1 MGTTDFFQSI
11 GRIIKKTTIY
21 IFFAVVFGIIIV
33 SVNAIN
39 FYNSRTAIESSRLK
53 YDFLTEAI
61 FDDLESFT
69 NGVAKFK
76 IQINGVEK
84 TGYIDKTGAIV
95 ENLNLKKSTPKST
108 THEDLEKKYAVVM
121 DFSEGL
127 IGYCH
132 SLGLPDTYRHENCG
146 FLDKNGVT
154 SIAPIFKYVG
164 EFNGGLANAKS
175 DTNGKF
181 GFINRGG
188 EYVIPPIFTC
198 ANSFSEGYA
207 AVSNEYSCNRLADNQ
222 KFFYID
228 RNGKAVS
235 NAIFGKSF
243 TKNPMKFVDG
253 FAIVRINNGDFFG
266 PFDNRLDSDE
276 IVIDKEFK
284 RVGKEFKSI
293 RYLNEGLF
301 AVKLSTKNNYK
312 WALVAVRE

>member
-1 MGTTDFFQSI
+1 MGTIDFFQSI
-11 GRIIKKTTIY
+11 GRIIIKATIF
-21 IFFAVVFGIIIV
+21 IFFGIILI

-61 FDDLESFT
+61 FDDLEPFT

-95 ENLNLKKSTPKST
+95 ENLSLKKSTPKST
-108 THEDLEKKYAVVM
+108 ISEDLRKKYAVVM

-132 SLGLPDTYRHENCG
+132 ALGRPDTFRNENCG
-146 FLDKNGVT
+146 FLDKNGIT
-154 SIAPIFKYVG
+154 TIAPIFRYVG
-164 EFNGGLANAKS
+164 KFNDGLANAKS

-188 EYVIPPIFTC
+188 EYVIPPNFTC

-207 AVSNEYSCNRLADNQ
+207 AVSNEYSCNKLADNQ
-222 KFFYID
+222 KYFYID

-235 NAIFGKSF
+235 NTIFGKSF
-243 TKNPMKFVDG
+243 HENGMEFVDG
-253 FAIVRINNGDFFG
+253 FAIVRINNGDFFSVF
-266 PFDNRLDSDE
+266 FDRLDSDE

-284 RVGKEFKSI
+284 RVGKEFKSS

-312 WALVAVRE
+312 WALVAVRD